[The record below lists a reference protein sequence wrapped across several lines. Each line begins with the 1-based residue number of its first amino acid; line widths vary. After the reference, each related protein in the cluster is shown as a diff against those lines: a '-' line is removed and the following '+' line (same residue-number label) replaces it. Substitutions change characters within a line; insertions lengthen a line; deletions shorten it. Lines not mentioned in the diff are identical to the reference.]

1 MPSWSEKVFSWFGK
15 EKQENE
21 QASISTEQLIHN
33 REEKEELQ
41 MLEGTEHE
49 LGAAV
54 YNKRLPQVPGR
65 KQARKKPVRVI
76 GQELFQLLDY
86 RNDLAGESADFLD
99 DYAPKVPLRPHQIQ
113 LYNALLKREGLLI
126 ADQEGVGKT
135 PPILCAHEA
144 KIRAGRIQRGLY
156 ITKASLVQ
164 DVYHQAQ
171 RFTHLRVRIFKG
183 TSEQRMSMYADFSA
197 HPYELVVM
205 SYEQFRQDINHV
217 LHIHQQNPF
226 DVCYLD
232 EVQTIKHAESQI
244 GKVVHRLETKERYAI
259 TATPVIN
266 GADDLYNILKWL
278 RWPVTSKVFYASA
291 VVNMESLQEALRTN
305 MIRRLKTDVMQNLP
319 SIIPYNLSVELTEL
333 QRELYDAVKEA
344 VPGERFEGF
353 SFYHI
358 PTPLAK
364 YTRLSQIA
372 ESAEIVGGAEGTAG
386 SGKLEIVED
395 LVEDIVLRGEKV
407 VIFSQSRIF
416 VEIMH
421 EYFEKYNPAIL
432 HGEIKNRQR
441 QVDKFMNDPTC
452 WIMIG
457 SESSSREGWTGTIA
471 NNVIFTSKPWS
482 PAYISQCIGRVRC
495 FGAEVHEHIHV
506 YSLLGESTIDESL
519 EKLLGEEQY
528 MMDELAETRTNR
540 SDMLRLL
547 IEEEEK
553 AHDSIRTSC
562 C

>member
-1 MPSWSEKVFSWFGK
+1 MRNWSGKIFSWFGK
-15 EKQENE
+15 EKQEDE
-21 QASISTEQLIHN
+21 QASISTEHPIHD

-41 MLEGTEHE
+41 TFVDMECESET
-49 LGAAV
+49 AV
-54 YNKRLPQVPGR
+54 YKNQLPPVQGR
-65 KQARKKPVRVI
+65 KKAQKKPVRVI

-86 RNDLAGESADFLD
+86 RNDLAGESTDFPD
-99 DYAPKVPLRPHQIQ
+99 DYTPKVSLRPHQIQ

-135 PPILCAHEA
+135 PSILCAHEA

-156 ITKASLVQ
+156 ITKASFVQ
-164 DVYHQAQ
+164 DVYCQVQ
-171 RFTHLRVRIFKG
+171 QFTHLRVRILKG
-183 TSEQRMSMYADFSA
+183 TSEQRMSMYADFSI
-197 HPYELVVM
+197 HPYELVIM

-232 EVQTIKHAESQI
+232 EAHMIKHAESQI

-266 GADDLYNILKWL
+266 GADDFYNILKWL

-305 MIRRLKTDVMQNLP
+305 MIRRLKTDVMQHLP
-319 SIIPYNLSVELTEL
+319 SVIPYNLSVELTEL
-333 QRELYDAVKEA
+333 QRELYDAVKKA

-386 SGKLEIVED
+386 SGKLEIIED

-432 HGEIKNRQR
+432 HGEIQNRQR

-452 WIMIG
+452 WVMIG
-457 SESSSREGWTGTIA
+457 SESSSREGWMGTIA

-482 PAYISQCIGRVRC
+482 PAYVSQCIGRVRHC
-495 FGAEVHEHIHV
+495 GAEGHKHIHV
-506 YSLLGESTIDESL
+506 YSLLGENTIDESL

-528 MMDELAETRTNR
+528 VIDELVEPGTNR
-540 SDMLRLL
+540 SNMLRLL

-553 AHDSIRTSC
+553 AHDSMGIS
-562 C
+562 